1 MKRSLLVILG
11 LLVSGSAYAV
21 DNQIFIAQTTT
32 GTTNT
37 QIDIEQL
44 GDGNIVAGDTSNTT
58 TVNNAMLLNS
68 SNIVLNL
75 DQIGDS
81 NKFLADI
88 NSNSSNFNF
97 IWTGDSNVLTGQW
110 NPAGTYDIDSTTW
123 TNTILGGNNT
133 QTINYGVGADA
144 NGGTV
149 DWEIDGSDN
158 TIVFN
163 AGSSVTHTG
172 LNSWNSMGS
181 INAADSSDMD
191 LDWEI
196 DGDDNSITAIINSKW
211 VFQDWEVT
219 GDNNQ
224 IDYVG
229 INNSG
234 ATTGNGHSSTI
245 TVTGDY
251 WDIGI
256 YQSSTGAN
264 DFINFSTTGSGTSST
279 NATLCIIQSGS
290 GSTTC

>member
-11 LLVSGSAYAV
+11 LLISGSAYAV
-21 DNQIFIAQTTT
+21 DNQIYITQTTT

-37 QIDIEQL
+37 QVDIEQL

-58 TVNNAMLLNS
+58 TVDNAMLLNS

-75 DQIGDS
+75 DQIGDG

-88 NSNSSNFNF
+88 NSNSSNFSF
-97 IWTGDSNVLTGQW
+97 IWTGDSNELTGQW

-163 AGSSVTHTG
+163 AASAVTHTC
-172 LNSWNSMGS
+172 LLYTSD
-181 INAADSSDMD
+181 AAD
-191 LDWEI
+191 E
-196 DGDDNSITAIINSKW
+196 
-211 VFQDWEVT
+211 
-219 GDNNQ
+219 
-224 IDYVG
+224 
-229 INNSG
+229 
-234 ATTGNGHSSTI
+234 
-245 TVTGDY
+245 
-251 WDIGI
+251 
-256 YQSSTGAN
+256 
-264 DFINFSTTGSGTSST
+264 
-279 NATLCIIQSGS
+279 
-290 GSTTC
+290 